1 MRNTH
6 LFFLATLLAAA
17 IYSCS
22 QAPQLPRDNW
32 NDSVYAALDELIRSE
47 GISSPDYD
55 PQCRPYA
62 VFDYDNTT
70 IINDISLTLMIYQIE
85 NLNYAF
91 SPDEAFGR
99 FTANIPDLDCELKG
113 ILPENWAPDGPKLKA
128 DREDGKGWTAREL
141 AQGLSDD
148 FAVLMSMKA
157 DGMALDEIRSSNCYL
172 DFRAR
177 LLVLNEGV
185 EHSFDYGIWCL
196 WQPSLFFGMS
206 WEELQSFTRESVD
219 HWLSFG
225 PIRSEIWDSPDG
237 SLSVEVRKG
246 MALPQE
252 NIHLYKCLQDNGFDV
267 YICSASLEKI
277 VEAMAC
283 DPKYGLNIPPE
294 NVFGIRLADEQIC
307 YGELAPDYDQTYQSG
322 KTACIRKLIAPSH
335 CGRQPSLIAGDS
347 NGDYPM
353 LSDFDSLRLGLIIDC
368 KRSGP
373 IARLAAEAR
382 AAAPAGD
389 SPATDSGASAGVSSA
404 TDSGTPAGVSGASA
418 VRYVVQDRD
427 LSIPGFVRSASVD

>member
-1 MRNTH
+1 
-6 LFFLATLLAAA
+6 
-17 IYSCS
+17 
-22 QAPQLPRDNW
+22 
-32 NDSVYAALDELIRSE
+32 
-47 GISSPDYD
+47 
-55 PQCRPYA
+55 
-62 VFDYDNTT
+62 
-70 IINDISLTLMIYQIE
+70 
-85 NLNYAF
+85 
-91 SPDEAFGR
+91 
-99 FTANIPDLDCELKG
+99 
-113 ILPENWAPDGPKLKA
+113 
-128 DREDGKGWTAREL
+128 
-141 AQGLSDD
+141 
-148 FAVLMSMKA
+148 
-157 DGMALDEIRSSNCYL
+157 
-172 DFRAR
+172 
-177 LLVLNEGV
+177 
-185 EHSFDYGIWCL
+185 
-196 WQPSLFFGMS
+196 MS

-335 CGRQPSLIAGDS
+335 CGRQPSLVAGDS

-382 AAAPAGD
+382 AAV
-389 SPATDSGASAGVSSA
+389 SAGVSSA

-427 LSIPGFVRSASVD
+427 LSIPGFVRSESVD